1 MNRRHL
7 LAGLAALPAAA
18 RAAEPAGRD
27 IRFIIPYGAGG
38 GFDLAVRSF
47 APAIAANLPPPT
59 RVIPDN
65 ITAGGGSLG
74 VAQLYRARP
83 DGGTLGV
90 INIPGMFVLQRQGA
104 AAYDL
109 ARFSYL
115 GSMGRDAYGIAVAAG
130 SPLRSMADLRALS
143 ASQPI
148 RFTTTGREGTAF
160 AATVIA
166 MHLLGLRGRFITGYR
181 GSNDYVVAA
190 IRGDGDAVVATLPLL
205 RQMQQGGLLRV
216 LASFEPHSSIAGAE
230 DATSLG
236 QPGLSAIMIERIV
249 AAPPGLPPAVQTR
262 LAEALAAAR
271 ADPGVRAWAQGFG
284 TELVARTP
292 AEAAALVAAQG
303 QFYQSWKPELDA
315 A

>member
-1 MNRRHL
+1 
-7 LAGLAALPAAA
+7 
-18 RAAEPAGRD
+18 
-27 IRFIIPYGAGG
+27 
-38 GFDLAVRSF
+38 
-47 APAIAANLPPPT
+47 
-59 RVIPDN
+59 
-65 ITAGGGSLG
+65 
-74 VAQLYRARP
+74 
-83 DGGTLGV
+83 
-90 INIPGMFVLQRQGA
+90 MFVLQREGA

-109 ARFSYL
+109 ARLSYL

-130 SPLRSMADLRALS
+130 SPLHSIADLRALS
-143 ASQPI
+143 ARQPI

-205 RQMQQGGLLRV
+205 HQMQQGGLLRV
-216 LASFEPHSSIAGAE
+216 LASFETHSSIEGAE

-236 QPGLSAIMIERIV
+236 QPGLSAIVIERIV
-249 AAPPGLPPAVQTR
+249 AAPPGLPAALQTR
-262 LAEALAAAR
+262 LAAALAAAQGE
-271 ADPGVRAWAQGFG
+271 PSVRAWAQAFG

-292 AEAAALVAAQG
+292 AEAAAEVAAQA
-303 QFYQSWKPELDA
+303 QFYQTWKPELDA